1 MKLTNKNKRMVW
13 NFFHK
18 EGVGLEYIAKSKWE
32 KEDDKRSA
40 SLLIAVM
47 ESGMLSL
54 DLKFI
59 SSGALQDLCH
69 VLRLSYEH
77 VLYGFN
83 KMRKIIENGE

>member
-13 NFFHK
+13 DFFYKK
-18 EGVGLEYIAKSKWE
+18 EVGLEYIAHSNCD
-32 KEDDKRSA
+32 KEMDKRSA

-54 DLKFI
+54 DLEFI
-59 SSGALQDLCH
+59 NSGALQNLCH
-69 VLRLSYEH
+69 VLRLRYTE

-83 KMRKIIENGE
+83 KMRRIIEHGE